1 MCNYNVF
8 TDDEEDSDEESE
20 DESDWD
26 EDEDDEE
33 SEMGGYDLDVCPPGC
48 DQVCILWLLLVRN
61 SYGPQWDKI
70 CLRGFPKRSYPNQT
84 AKLQILPRKL
94 KFRLLQV

>member
-1 MCNYNVF
+1 MTDVCVF

-48 DQVCILWLLLVRN
+48 DQVYILSPLHL
-61 SYGPQWDKI
+61 
-70 CLRGFPKRSYPNQT
+70 
-84 AKLQILPRKL
+84 A
-94 KFRLLQV
+94 

>member
-1 MCNYNVF
+1 MIAE
-8 TDDEEDSDEESE
+8 DEEDSDEESE

-48 DQVCILWLLLVRN
+48 DQVGL
-61 SYGPQWDKI
+61 
-70 CLRGFPKRSYPNQT
+70 KR
-84 AKLQILPRKL
+84 K
-94 KFRLLQV
+94 

>member
-1 MCNYNVF
+1 MTDLCIYNVF

-48 DQVCILWLLLVRN
+48 DQVC
-61 SYGPQWDKI
+61 
-70 CLRGFPKRSYPNQT
+70 
-84 AKLQILPRKL
+84 
-94 KFRLLQV
+94 